1 MGKKEKKGKGRKGGR
16 EGKNEGKEGGRKG
29 ELKFG
34 TCHQHLH
41 GVKHEP
47 EQLCTC
53 STPPAELRV
62 ETRREHSELW
72 EN

>member
-53 STPPAELRV
+53 STPPSGTQGGDQERAL
-62 ETRREHSELW
+62 
-72 EN
+72 